1 MASYRQRVHPVRVA
15 FWLVTACAGLQAGQ
29 AAAAGWLL
37 LRYDGLVERLGP
49 WTRNEAT
56 LIETVYV
63 HLLGAFVLAVGL
75 AALLAGAALAV
86 PRRRPQTRG
95 LVGWALLL
103 VTTTL
108 LLGVVYSPDSALLP
122 DNQAQLDHLQA
133 LLPLWYTGVQGG
145 VVTAVI
151 VCAVLAV
158 LRLGR
163 EDAAEYYLRHD
174 PTATWTGFTSWLDVR
189 FQD

>member
-1 MASYRQRVHPVRVA
+1 MHPVRVA

-29 AAAAGWLL
+29 AVAAGWLL
-37 LRYDGLVERLGP
+37 LRYAGLVARLGP

-63 HLLGAFVLAVGL
+63 HLIGAFVLALGL
-75 AALLAGAALAV
+75 ATLLAGAAMAV

-95 LVGWALLL
+95 LVGWALLVVIL
-103 VTTTL
+103 SL
-108 LLGVVYSPDSALLP
+108 LLSVVYSPDSALLTA
-122 DNQAQLDHLQA
+122 DQAQLDHLQP
-133 LLPLWYTGVQGG
+133 LLPLWYTAVQACA
-145 VVTAVI
+145 VTAAIGCV
-151 VCAVLAV
+151 VLAV

-163 EDAAEYYLRHD
+163 PDAAEYYLRHD
-174 PTATWTGFTSWLDVR
+174 PTATWHGFTSWLDLR